1 MNMNFIKNPT
11 CFNFEVTE
19 TSHQTIYKK
28 STDRKLQKLTMDLR
42 QLEKKRWGDNRK
54 LSRLKAFDKTDK
66 KVFTS
71 HLKSCFPVDK
81 TFFVPL

>member
-11 CFNFEVTE
+11 CFKFEETE
-19 TSHQTIYKK
+19 ISYPTIHKK
-28 STDRKLQKLTMDLR
+28 SRDRNLLKLTMDLR
-42 QLEKKRWGDNRK
+42 QLAKKRWGDNRK

-71 HLKSCFPVDK
+71 HLKSSFPVDK
-81 TFFVPL
+81 TFIVP

>member
-1 MNMNFIKNPT
+1 
-11 CFNFEVTE
+11 
-19 TSHQTIYKK
+19 
-28 STDRKLQKLTMDLR
+28 MDLR

-54 LSRLKAFDKTDK
+54 LSRLKAFDKRDK

-81 TFFVPL
+81 TFFVP

>member
-1 MNMNFIKNPT
+1 
-11 CFNFEVTE
+11 
-19 TSHQTIYKK
+19 
-28 STDRKLQKLTMDLR
+28 MDLR

-81 TFFVPL
+81 TFLFLDDCTTVDKFDRTTSLRGRVRRTLLTLKAY